1 MPDVKIKNY
10 NGEYIAYKDV
20 EKLHLSAADS
30 DELVPFS
37 YGEAVSGVPVPLDL
51 AAGDQTLEAPAGTLV
66 KSAVIQKP
74 ETLVAEN
81 IRNGVSVA
89 GVKGEF
95 IGDTEEAT
103 VELAMADGDQVIRPT
118 AAGKVLTKTTVKKP
132 GTLVPGNIA
141 AGVDI
146 AGVTGT
152 LVKLVSEGKTI
163 DLDFSNGDMVVT
175 PDSGKA
181 FSQVSIP
188 KPANLTPENIRE
200 GTDICGVVG
209 SALMDNMVETVI
221 LEEKTYDDFSEVQGT
236 GIYAP
241 SFAYEFNFVVGETY
255 HVVWD
260 DEEYVCVAYEVDGLT
275 GIGNA
280 AIAGMGEDTGEPF
293 LMGDNGWVA
302 IATLETDASHVIGV
316 SQKTREDAETATV
329 ELDFSN
335 GDMEVTPTAEKFFS
349 KVNIPVPDTLIP
361 ENIAE
366 GVNIAGII
374 GTLVAGGGG
383 NVQIATGKFSETSNT
398 NGATIATVNHN
409 LGVIPDIV
417 FVNTSDNLKVEFLG
431 SAFGISTA
439 FYNALGIT
447 GFNKNVWS
455 SNADSSNTSCYG
467 HSDNGID
474 TQTTGPYIHNATETS
489 FSFGSSG
496 KKLAFYSGYRWFAIS
511 GLT

>member
-37 YGEAVSGVPVPLDL
+37 YGEAVSDVPVPLDL
-51 AAGDQTLEAPAGTLV
+51 ADGDQTLEAPAGTLV

-209 SALMDNMVETVI
+209 SALIDNKAVTVI
-221 LEEKTYDDFSEVQGT
+221 LEEKTYDDFGEIEST

-241 SFAYEFNFVVGETY
+241 LFEYEFNFVAGETY
-255 HVVWD
+255 YVVWD

-275 GIGNA
+275 GVGNA
-280 AIAGMGEDTGEPF
+280 AIAGYGEDTGEPF
-293 LMGDNGWVA
+293 LIGDGGFLP
-302 IATLETDASHVIGV
+302 IATLETDTSHVIGI
-316 SQKTREDAETATV
+316 SQKVRADVETETATV

-335 GDMEVTPTAEKFFS
+335 GDMVVTPDSGKAFS
-349 KVNIPVPDTLIP
+349 QVSIPKPANLTPD
-361 ENIAE
+361 NIAE

-374 GTLVAGGGG
+374 GALAAGGGGG
-383 NVQIATGKFSETSNT
+383 NVKIATG
-398 NGATIATVNHN
+398 TIIGGGTVSHN
-409 LGVIPDIV
+409 LGVIPDIIV
-417 FVNTSDNLKVEFLG
+417 AILTTRAMTSGTYANACMSFSKSFSEKYTPSG
-431 SAFGISTA
+431 AFGATNSAGKSVGYVYGGYGRYGQNFGSYHDTA
-439 FYNALGIT
+439 TSGYIYN
-447 GFNKNVWS
+447 V
-455 SNADSSNTSCYG
+455 
-467 HSDNGID
+467 
-474 TQTTGPYIHNATETS
+474 TETTAYIT
-489 FSFGSSG
+489 SFGSTAYSTAW
-496 KKLAFYSGYRWFAIS
+496 LAIG